1 MGKSQHAE
9 YSRVTN
15 APMVVATLFGAFLA
29 RRHLRGETATMG
41 QVIEGPWMR
50 RHLPALMSQL
60 DAELR
65 RMIVVLAK
73 VREDHASETAHVGES
88 QAHQET
94 DIAGPRSVQQR

>member
-1 MGKSQHAE
+1 
-9 YSRVTN
+9 
-15 APMVVATLFGAFLA
+15 
-29 RRHLRGETATMG
+29 MG

-73 VREDHASETAHVGES
+73 VREDHASETAPVEKS
-88 QAHQET
+88 QSHQEA
-94 DIAGPRSVQQR
+94 DVDDLRSVQSRIGAES